1 MDNVRDA
8 LLRMVRA
15 ARDSK
20 RLQEAF
26 LDVGL
31 KDNMIFNIYGNIAE
45 SIYKLIGEHTESI
58 EESVTSLVLTT
69 PLLTEDRRVE
79 MLMAEYKKN
88 NPVQPSPNTIDHDEM
103 KKMYKQNGGYLRE
116 TPEGDWS

>member
-1 MDNVRDA
+1 MKEVRDA
-8 LLRMVRA
+8 LLRLVRA

-26 LDVGL
+26 LDVGM
-31 KDNMIFNIYGNIAE
+31 KDNMIFGIYSEVASAICT
-45 SIYKLIGEHTESI
+45 LIGEQDKNF
-58 EESVTSLVLTT
+58 EESVTSLAITT

-79 MLMAEYKKN
+79 MLMAEYRKN
-88 NPVQPSPNTIDHDEM
+88 HPSQPAPNIMGSDGM
-103 KKMYKQNGGYLRE
+103 KELYEKNGGYLRE